1 MAHTDTGRRR
11 KQPSALGF
19 CTAGVRNPVR
29 TPSPALAQGAVKI
42 FIAKR
47 FDPLP
52 ATCNYTLPEYLD
64 RCTGPAGCIS
74 ECSGNTLSDGL
85 ILAAAHCFDYNF
97 LRLRLRRMLR
107 EVGYPNDINDDPCGI
122 NNIKVGL
129 SETQQQQQQQQ
140 WVRPAGRGLAGGT
153 W

>member
-1 MAHTDTGRRR
+1 MPG
-11 KQPSALGF
+11 
-19 CTAGVRNPVR
+19 
-29 TPSPALAQGAVKI
+29 PAQAQGAVKL

-52 ATCNYTLPEYLD
+52 ATCNFTLPEYLN

-97 LRLRLRRMLR
+97 MRLRFRRMLR
-107 EVGYPNDINDDPCGI
+107 DVGYPNDIADDPCGI
-122 NNIKVGL
+122 NDIKVRG
-129 SETQQQQQQQQ
+129 TMATKRMMN
-140 WVRPAGRGLAGGT
+140 WGVPRPEGEAGKMHAAAAAAAGCCCYLGYGI
-153 W
+153 